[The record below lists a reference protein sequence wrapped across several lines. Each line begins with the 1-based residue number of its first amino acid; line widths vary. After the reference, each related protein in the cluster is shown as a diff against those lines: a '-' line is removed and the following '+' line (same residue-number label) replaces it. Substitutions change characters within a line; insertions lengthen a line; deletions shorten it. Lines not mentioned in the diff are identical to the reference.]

1 MRPQPLTRAEQSA
14 WRATTT
20 HAELLD
26 FLAVLDGWD
35 DPRWRLTDF
44 GRSVEGRSLPLVIL
58 SRDGVATPQ
67 QARATGRPV
76 ILLLCG
82 IHPGEVEGKEAAL
95 MLLRDW
101 LGGLDRDA
109 LDAMTLVVV
118 PLFNPDGNDR
128 IHPDNRKLELRHLM
142 GQLGPEAGVGTRA
155 NAMGIN
161 LNRDYLRQDAPESR
175 LLSSRVV
182 QAWQPDLTIDCH
194 ATNGSV
200 HRFALTYDTPHT
212 VHSGARAPM
221 DWVRQGLLP
230 AVTQRLKARTGL
242 DTFFYGNFLADEG
255 KSGEGWTTYTH
266 HPRFGSNYRGL
277 TGRADLLLETYSY
290 LPFEERVRTT
300 YEFVRE
306 SLAYAAE
313 QSNGLL
319 AAVAAGRTPPET
331 VAVRYALEA
340 EDAPARILSREPRR
354 LDGAPAE
361 LLVPHLARWVGTEV
375 VDRPWAYTVPP
386 ELVTRLAG
394 HGLRLRRLEAD
405 LEATVETARVEAVR
419 PLESRNILEA
429 SASGEVELLAAYE
442 TRAARLPAGSW
453 LLETEQPLGALAT
466 YLCELRSDDGVVQ
479 CGWLPL
485 PQVGEAFAIGRVLG
499 VVG

>member
-1 MRPQPLTRAEQSA
+1 MRNPPLTRAERSG
-14 WRATTT
+14 WRATST

-26 FLAVLDGWD
+26 FLAVLDAQGD
-35 DPRWRLTDF
+35 ARWRLSDF
-44 GRSVEGRSLPLVIL
+44 GQSVEGRSLPLVVL
-58 SRDGVATPQ
+58 SRDGLTTPR
-67 QARATGRPV
+67 QAREAGRPV
-76 ILLLCG
+76 VLLLCG

-101 LGGLDRDA
+101 LGGQDAAVLDA
-109 LDAMTLVVV
+109 LTLLVV

-142 GQLGPEAGVGTRA
+142 GQLGPEEGVGTRA
-155 NAMGIN
+155 NAQGIN

-175 LLSSRVV
+175 LLSTRIF
-182 QAWQPDLTIDCH
+182 QALQPHLTIDCH

-200 HRFALTYDTPHT
+200 HRYALTYDTPHT
-212 VHSGARAPM
+212 VESGARAPM
-221 DWVRQGLLP
+221 DWVRGGLLP
-230 AVTQRLKARTGL
+230 VVTERLKAQTGL
-242 DTFFYGNFLADEG
+242 DTFFYGNFLEDEG
-255 KSGEGWTTYTH
+255 KPGEGWATYTH

-300 YEFVRE
+300 YAFVRQ

-313 QSNGLL
+313 QAEGLL
-319 AAVAAGRTPPET
+319 AAVEAGQRPPER

-340 EDAPARILSREPRR
+340 EGAPARILTRQPRR
-354 LDGAPAE
+354 LDGAPTE
-361 LLVPHLARWVGTEV
+361 VTVPHLARWVGTEMV
-375 VDRPWAYTVPP
+375 ARPWAYAVPA
-386 ELVTRLAG
+386 ELVLRLAG

-405 LEATVETARVEAVR
+405 LDATVETARVEAVR

-429 SASGEVELLAAYE
+429 SASGEVELLGAYQ
-442 TRAARLPAGSW
+442 AHPARLPAGSW
-453 LLETEQPLGALAT
+453 LLETDQPLGALAA

-485 PQVGEAFAIGRVLG
+485 PAPGEDFAIARVWR
-499 VVG
+499 